1 VRLGNPTL
9 TTNSQCVF
17 DPNSIP
23 PNQTSQETCLVEAEA
38 EAMEAEVVEEEEA
51 IKPKDKRTNLR

>member
-1 VRLGNPTL
+1 M
-9 TTNSQCVF
+9 F

-38 EAMEAEVVEEEEA
+38 EAEAMEAEVVEEEEA
-51 IKPKDKRTNLR
+51 IKLKDKRTNLR